1 MCSDN
6 FSQERVLMK
15 KTFIFLFAAAVL
27 TTIVSCTRQNTAQS
41 SKIKITCTTFPNYD
55 WTREITRG
63 IAGIDLK
70 LIVSDGTDLHSFQP
84 SVNDIVTIQTTDIL
98 VFTGGESDEWVLDAI
113 KNPMNRNL
121 VPVNLMSHLSERLQ
135 REENEINDHECDHE
149 FDDAENDEHIW
160 LSLKNAQASCQT
172 ICTALCEKDPAHKDS
187 YQQNTHSYL
196 EKLSALDENYAHVIS
211 GSKKKSIVFA
221 DRFPFK
227 YLASDYGLSHF
238 AAFKGCAAET
248 EASFQTIAI
257 LAQKLNELD
266 LNCIIKIEGSSDS
279 LSKTVL
285 KTSGRSNG
293 RILVLDSIQ
302 SVTKK
307 QIDGGYTY
315 LGAMESNLK
324 VIQDAL
330 N

>member
-6 FSQERVLMK
+6 FSQERVLMR
-15 KTFIFLFAAAVL
+15 KTFFYLIAASVL
-27 TTIVSCTRQNTAQS
+27 AALVSCTRQKPAES
-41 SKIKITCTTFPNYD
+41 SKIKVSCTTFPNYD

-63 IAGIDLK
+63 IPGIDLK

-84 SVNDIVTIQTTDIL
+84 SVDDMVTIQTADIL
-98 VFTGGESDEWVLDAI
+98 VFTGGESDEWVLDAT

-121 VPVNLMSHLSERLQ
+121 VSVNLMSHLSDRLQ
-135 REENEINDHECDHE
+135 EEESEINDDGCE
-149 FDDAENDEHIW
+149 DAENDEHIW
-160 LSLKNAQASCQT
+160 LSLKNAQASCRI
-172 ICTALCEKDPAHKDS
+172 ICTALCEKDPANKDT
-187 YQQNTHSYL
+187 YEQNTRSYL
-196 EKLSALDENYAHVIS
+196 EKLSVLDKDYANVIS
-211 GSKKKSIVFA
+211 GSRKKTIVFA

-227 YLASDYGLSHF
+227 YLASDYGISHF

-248 EASFQTIAI
+248 EASFQTITV

-266 LNCIIKIEGSSDS
+266 LNCIVKIEGSSDS

-285 KTSGRSNG
+285 KTAGRPDG

-302 SVTKK
+302 SVTRK
-307 QIDGGYTY
+307 QIDAGYSY